1 MDFDSGRRT
10 FITSATLAPRR
21 KPRSLYSSSES
32 TLSSVGSA
40 TIVPAASDPSGCG
53 RGGMGIGKAPLRTAV
68 SSQFTPAYSTF
79 IDDCQPQLNGGS
91 WRESRRAFT
100 RISLGCGL
108 GTGSSRSSM
117 TSRPPVL
124 EIPTAR
130 ILEGRYVVL
139 ISVYAVYRVEGVVC

>member
-1 MDFDSGRRT
+1 M

-79 IDDCQPQLNGGS
+79 IDDRQSQLNGSS
-91 WRESRRAFT
+91 WRESTCLHKDLAGLW
-100 RISLGCGL
+100 LGNRKLQIFDDVETSGL
-108 GTGSSRSSM
+108 GNSDGAHLGGQRCGAHLSVCGVSSRGGCM
-117 TSRPPVL
+117 L
-124 EIPTAR
+124 M
-130 ILEGRYVVL
+130 RY
-139 ISVYAVYRVEGVVC
+139 SES